1 MTNTS
6 SQFAQHPQRARL
18 HNEVHARAPE
28 VIGAPLAIA
37 HMVMLLDTA
46 DREATRQAS
55 RAHLAALLA
64 RQRQPTPDE
73 EATHI
78 KVDAGDFHL
87 RWALHTEFVTW
98 TVAVPLPLVPDDPQT
113 EPPTALSAVPQDW
126 LAALPGQCLCALHL
140 WVLAG
145 HEEAF
150 VPPRW
155 LHAASLVASRIGG
168 GTTAGVGEVYTDFSL
183 HADGFSR
190 MLLRA
195 GSLSPRQLGR
205 MAQCL
210 LELESYRMAALLG
223 LPAAREVGLAL
234 ASAEHELA
242 DLARAIR
249 SAGHDEEAALL
260 DRLTHLAGQVES
272 QYAATHARFSASSAY
287 FELVDRRI
295 QEMAETRV
303 AGMQTIG
310 EFMERRLRPARSTCA
325 WAARR
330 QDALSMRVERMSSLL
345 RTRVEIAQQH
355 SSAALLASMN
365 RRAALQ
371 LRLQSTVEGLSA
383 VAMTSYIVGLVH
395 YLAKG
400 AQALGWPFSPDGT
413 AASTLPLVGVGV
425 WWALRRLHQRMFN
438 VGHRGET

>member
-1 MTNTS
+1 MIDTLPLLT
-6 SQFAQHPQRARL
+6 QHPQRARL

-28 VIGAPLAIA
+28 VIGEPLAIA
-37 HMVMLLDTA
+37 HMVMLLDAT
-46 DREATRQAS
+46 DREASRQAS
-55 RAHLAALLA
+55 RRHLAALLA
-64 RQRQPTPDE
+64 RRQQPAPDE
-73 EATHI
+73 DATHI
-78 KVDAGDFHL
+78 KVDVGDFHL

-98 TVAVPLPLVPDDPQT
+98 TVAVPLPFMPDDPQT

-126 LAALPGQCLCALHL
+126 LASLPGQCLCALHL

-150 VPPRW
+150 VLPCW
-155 LHAASLVASRIGG
+155 LHAAALVASRIGG
-168 GTTAGVGEVYTDFSL
+168 GTAVGEVYTDFAM

-195 GSLSPRQLGR
+195 GSLPPRQLGR
-205 MAQCL
+205 MVQCL

-223 LPAAREVGLAL
+223 LPAAREVGVAL
-234 ASAEHELA
+234 ACAEHELA

-249 SAGHDEEAALL
+249 SAGHDEEAVLL

-330 QDALSMRVERMSSLL
+330 QDALSMRVARMSSLL

-400 AQALGWPFSPDGT
+400 AQALGWPFSPDAT
-413 AASTLPLVGVGV
+413 AASALPLVGAGV

-438 VGHRGET
+438 VGHRGAL